1 LTTIEAVAASGRSED
16 SFIMTLKSC
25 VSGTEISPKV
35 SAILLAG
42 GASRRMG
49 GLNKALLKVGRVTI
63 VERVV
68 HALSGIF
75 PEVMVITNTP
85 DDFAFLGLP
94 MFRDLRR
101 GFGSLGGLYTG
112 LTVSTMDHGFL
123 VACDMP
129 FLSAKAIEH
138 MLALIEDNDVVIP
151 RLSGGLEPLHAVYS
165 RRCVPHIG
173 ALLDAGDLKIINVF
187 PHVKVREV
195 PEEDLIRLDPRLLFA
210 MNVNTPEALSNAQAL
225 ARELD
230 GE

>member
-1 LTTIEAVAASGRSED
+1 
-16 SFIMTLKSC
+16 MTLKSR
-25 VSGTEISPKV
+25 VSRSEVSSQV

-49 GLNKALLKVGRVTI
+49 GRNKALLKVGRVTI

-68 HALSGIF
+68 NTLAPIF
-75 PEVMVITNTP
+75 PEVIVITNSP

-101 GFGSLGGLYTG
+101 GMGSLGGLYTG
-112 LTVSTMDHGFL
+112 LTACSMDHGFL

-129 FLSAKAIEH
+129 FLSGKTIEH
-138 MLALIEDNDVVIP
+138 MLSLIEDNDVVIP
-151 RLSGGLEPLHAVYS
+151 KLSGGLEPLHAVYS
-165 RRCVPHIG
+165 RRCLPGIA
-173 ALLDAGDLKIINVF
+173 ALLDAGDLKIINLF
-187 PHVKVREV
+187 PEVKVREV
-195 PEEDLIRLDPRLLFA
+195 PEEDLARFDPRLLFA
-210 MNVNTPEALSNAQAL
+210 MNVNTPEGLNNAQAL